1 MSLAGIV
8 ILTRHGDR
16 QGFYQSPTTYSASQT
31 NLTVLGYQQE
41 YQNGQDL
48 RSTYLTGSEKAIS
61 GISVNIAQDAQ
72 ISVEADGAGEGEVII
87 DSANA
92 LLQGLYPPFN
102 DSITLAN
109 NTIIS
114 WDRTQLIRVNTIEE
128 DDISLEGWTDCNT
141 WTTRLNDWYKSDDFL
156 AKSKIA
162 NPFYASL
169 KNVLGNRPATLINAW
184 NLYDFLNV
192 NYIHNATILN
202 EVTPDQLAQ
211 ARYWANYHESGS
223 FTDGNPQN
231 IGNIA
236 GQTMLPGLLS
246 DIEQIA
252 NATNPLKIAYTAIS
266 YKPFLSLFSMWQ
278 SGEDLSSSIVD
289 YASTLVIEVHTDN
302 TLNFV
307 FRNGTQGN
315 FEPIQV
321 LGSLQNLPM
330 NTFMTEM
337 EKYQLP
343 TLAAWCDACSTT
355 EERGC
360 STLAALNGTGG
371 AGYASIDSTIGR
383 HRVSPVVAGVIGAMV
398 TLAVVVIALLL
409 AFMGKSILDKT
420 KSRKNT
426 IKQNPPIYSNNSRE
440 GQHTLSGS
448 SHEKSSEHEQQV

>member
-16 QGFYQSPTTYSASQT
+16 QGFYQSPKTYSASQT

-48 RSTYLTGSEKAIS
+48 RSTYLTGTQKPIK
-61 GISVNIAQDAQ
+61 GIATDIAQDAQ
-72 ISVEADGAGEGEVII
+72 LSVEADGAGEGEVII

-109 NTIIS
+109 SSVIS

-128 DDISLEGWTDCNT
+128 DDFSLEGWTDCNS
-141 WTTRLNDWYKSDDFL
+141 WTSRLNAWYESKDFL
-156 AKSKIA
+156 AQSNIA
-162 NPFYASL
+162 NPFFASL
-169 KNVLGNRPATLINAW
+169 KNVLGNRPATLVNAW

-192 NYIHNATILN
+192 NYIHNATIMN
-202 EVTPDQLAQ
+202 QISSEQLAQ

-223 FTDGNPQN
+223 FSDPNPSN

-236 GQTMLPGLLS
+236 GQTMIPGLLT
-246 DIEQIA
+246 DIQQIA
-252 NATNPLKIAYTAIS
+252 NSTNPLKIAYTAIS
-266 YKPFLSLFSMWQ
+266 YKPFLSLFSMWK
-278 SGEDLSSSIVD
+278 SGESLSNNIVD
-289 YASTLVIEVHTDN
+289 YASTIVIEVQTDN

-307 FRNGTQGN
+307 FRNGTQGD
-315 FEPIQV
+315 FEPVQV
-321 LGSLQNLPM
+321 LGSMQNLPI
-330 NTFMTEM
+330 NTFMNEM

-343 TLAAWCDACSTT
+343 TLASWCDACSTT

-360 STLAALNGTGG
+360 NTLAALNGTGG

-409 AFMGKSILDKT
+409 ALLGKSLLGK
-420 KSRKNT
+420 KRSRSFTENHALH
-426 IKQNPPIYSNNSRE
+426 PHSSRE
-440 GQHTLSGS
+440 GQITLSGS
-448 SHEKSSEHEQQV
+448 SHEKSSEHEQQI

>member
-8 ILTRHGDR
+8 VLTRHGDR

-31 NLTVLGYQQE
+31 NLTVLGYLQE

-48 RSTYLTGSEKAIS
+48 RSTYLTGTQKQIS
-61 GISVNIAQDAQ
+61 GIAVDTAQDAQ
-72 ISVEADGAGEGEVII
+72 LSVEADGAGEGEVII

-102 DSITLAN
+102 DTIMLAN
-109 NTIIS
+109 NTAVS
-114 WDRTQLIRVNTIEE
+114 WDRTQLIRVNTIDE
-128 DDISLEGWTDCNT
+128 DDVSLEGWTDCNT
-141 WTTRLNDWYKSDDFL
+141 WTTRLNSWYKSDDFL
-156 AKSKIA
+156 SKSKVA
-162 NPFYASL
+162 NPFFASM
-169 KNVLGNRPATLINAW
+169 KNVLGNRPATLVNAW

-192 NYIHNATILN
+192 NYIHNSTLKN
-202 EVTPDQLAQ
+202 EITSDQLAQ

-223 FTDGNPQN
+223 FSDSNPNN

-236 GQTMLPGLLS
+236 GQTMLPGLIS
-246 DIEQIA
+246 DIQQIA

-278 SGEDLSSSIVD
+278 SGEALSSNIVD
-289 YASTLVIEVHTDN
+289 YASALVIEVHTDN
-302 TLNFV
+302 TLSFV

-315 FEPIQV
+315 FEPFSV
-321 LGSLQNLPM
+321 LGSDQNLPI
-330 NTFMTEM
+330 NTFKTEM

-343 TLAAWCDACSTT
+343 TLASWCDVCSTT

-360 STLAALNGTGG
+360 SNLAALNGTGG
-371 AGYASIDSTIGR
+371 AGYASIDSTMGR

-409 AFMGKSILDKT
+409 AFLGKSLLGKKS
-420 KSRKNT
+420 KSRSSIRNG
-426 IKQNPPIYSNNSRE
+426 PLYAHSSRE
-440 GQHTLSGS
+440 GQQTLSGS
-448 SHEKSSEHEQQV
+448 SHEKTSEQEHQV